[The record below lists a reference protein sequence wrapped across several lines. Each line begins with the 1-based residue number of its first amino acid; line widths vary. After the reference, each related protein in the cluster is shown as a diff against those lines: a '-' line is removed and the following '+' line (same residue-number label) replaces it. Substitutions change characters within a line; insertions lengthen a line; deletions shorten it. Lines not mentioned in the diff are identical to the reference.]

1 MILRSITLALLL
13 GLGSHPAI
21 AAKIDPEGR
30 IAAAAGPLRE
40 AAAASNVGYE
50 TLAELCDNYGHRLS
64 GTQTLEDAIDWA
76 AGKMREFGFV
86 NVHKEPVE
94 VPVWVRNEESLEI
107 LTPAYHRLA
116 MLGLGRSVGTT
127 AEGITAAVTRVSSFE
142 ELDALPDESI
152 AGRIVLFDAHFEGYG
167 ETVRYRSGGASAAAL
182 RGAVAVLIRSVGL
195 DGMRTPHTG
204 ALRYAD
210 DAPRIPAAAI
220 SYEDANLITRMIER
234 DDEVRVHLRMGAETR
249 EDTISHNLIGELR
262 GHELPDEFVVVGG
275 HIDSWDVGQGAQD
288 DGVGCI
294 LSMEAV
300 RLIHELALQPRRT
313 LRVVLWTNEENGL
326 RGGRAYAADHAD
338 EASQHFAA
346 MESDMGNGR
355 ISGFRFDLREAALN
369 GNGESD
375 EEALE
380 AARQAGLQIL
390 EEFAR
395 LLAPLDASEL
405 ILAGSGA
412 DIGPLA
418 TAGVPALGVHHDA
431 ADYFRIHHT
440 GSDTFDRINAADLR
454 SNAAVMAIMLYA
466 LAEMDAS
473 LRP

>member
-1 MILRSITLALLL
+1 
-13 GLGSHPAI
+13 
-21 AAKIDPEGR
+21 
-30 IAAAAGPLRE
+30 
-40 AAAASNVGYE
+40 
-50 TLAELCDNYGHRLS
+50 
-64 GTQTLEDAIDWA
+64 
-76 AGKMREFGFV
+76 
-86 NVHKEPVE
+86 
-94 VPVWVRNEESLEI
+94 
-107 LTPAYHRLA
+107 
-116 MLGLGRSVGTT
+116 
-127 AEGITAAVTRVSSFE
+127 
-142 ELDALPDESI
+142 
-152 AGRIVLFDAHFEGYG
+152 
-167 ETVRYRSGGASAAAL
+167 
-182 RGAVAVLIRSVGL
+182 
-195 DGMRTPHTG
+195 
-204 ALRYAD
+204 
-210 DAPRIPAAAI
+210 
-220 SYEDANLITRMIER
+220 
-234 DDEVRVHLRMGAETR
+234 
-249 EDTISHNLIGELR
+249 
-262 GHELPDEFVVVGG
+262 
-275 HIDSWDVGQGAQD
+275 
-288 DGVGCI
+288 
-294 LSMEAV
+294 
-300 RLIHELALQPRRT
+300 
-313 LRVVLWTNEENGL
+313 
-326 RGGRAYAADHAD
+326 
-338 EASQHFAA
+338 
-346 MESDMGNGR
+346 MGNGR